1 MTSKGRFEMKSRTLT
16 IVAGVFCLLA
26 LHTGVTAAAS
36 GTPGAGPSG
45 TLQGKV
51 RIHLLEG
58 WWTGPQGRAIVRGRF
73 VLTGAISD
81 RGTFVDRFQG
91 ISAPGVP
98 FVRSLRGAKGTI
110 WMVGD
115 GITGRSKG
123 HWRITKGT
131 RAYAGLRGRGR
142 VGIHGRG
149 RVGAGEQYGSR
160 FGIDLTM
167 VGTVSR

>member
-1 MTSKGRFEMKSRTLT
+1 MKSRILT
-16 IVAGVFCLLA
+16 IVAGLCSGLA
-26 LHTGVTAAAS
+26 LHAGATAAAT

-51 RIHLLEG
+51 RIHLEG
-58 WWTGPQGRAIVRGRF
+58 TLTGPQGHAIGRGRF

-91 ISAPGVP
+91 IHPPSVP
-98 FVRSLRGAKGTI
+98 YVRTLRGAKGTI

-115 GITGRSKG
+115 GLAADGSKG
-123 HWRITKGT
+123 HWRVTKGA
-131 RAYAGLRGRGR
+131 RAYTGLRGRGR

-149 RVGAGEQYGSR
+149 RVAAGEQYGNA
-160 FGIDLTM
+160 IDLTL

>member
-1 MTSKGRFEMKSRTLT
+1 MKSRILT
-16 IVAGVFCLLA
+16 IVVGLLCVLA
-26 LHTGVTAAAS
+26 LHAGGTAAAT
-36 GTPGAGPSG
+36 GAPGASARG

-51 RIHLLEG
+51 RIHLEG
-58 WWTGPQGRAIVRGRF
+58 TLTGPQGRAIGRGRF

-91 ISAPGVP
+91 ISPPGVP

-115 GITGRSKG
+115 GITGRSNG

-149 RVGAGEQYGSR
+149 HVGAGEQYGSR

-167 VGTVSR
+167 VGTVSK